1 MYILCS
7 EFLAHYRNDLASS
20 HNYINLRYSGCWLRG
35 CHNSPCKESEESN
48 SNKTCDSEERLLL
61 KWEIPDLVFRCWCN
75 AALCS
80 GCPWHPWVLS
90 GDLGTTVHPNNASGQ
105 RLPAP
110 QMLWSR
116 QGWAETSG
124 LCDITAGPRS
134 PLSQPLEMDLTKL
147 YKWENWSPKNTKY
160 KLLMIT
166 RPGRG
171 CDLSPK
177 AKIWVLA
184 PVTSILALLPQ
195 TKAARLK
202 RLGVLISEVKRSLS
216 NLKSSGPSNTN
227 ALKWETGE
235 CMLHICHMLQSSNLC
250 DTWALGGIP

>member
-134 PLSQPLEMDLTKL
+134 PLSQPLEMDFQPNFTNEKTDHQKILNINCLWSHGLEEAVIWAPKPRSESWPLSLQFWRSFHRRKL
-147 YKWENWSPKNTKY
+147 PVS
-160 KLLMIT
+160 
-166 RPGRG
+166 RG
-171 CDLSPK
+171 S
-177 AKIWVLA
+177 V
-184 PVTSILALLPQ
+184 S
-195 TKAARLK
+195 
-202 RLGVLISEVKRSLS
+202 
-216 NLKSSGPSNTN
+216 
-227 ALKWETGE
+227 
-235 CMLHICHMLQSSNLC
+235 
-250 DTWALGGIP
+250 